1 MLPSPSVFK
10 ALTLSKE
17 IVIKVTDIN
26 AHAYLTSWSWG
37 SDPGQPVQGWW
48 SPRSCCK
55 IYKTWTRWSALLIME
70 LIFTLQ
76 SLAAEVAV
84 DLVECTLYLFMLI
97 LARASV
103 HFNHLAIVST
113 LALMCGTSKVISSLF
128 CLWGAWSFPNRH
140 AMHVPHR
147 CLCYHKIDGVQ
158 LGANESFI

>member
-1 MLPSPSVFK
+1 
-10 ALTLSKE
+10 
-17 IVIKVTDIN
+17 
-26 AHAYLTSWSWG
+26 
-37 SDPGQPVQGWW
+37 
-48 SPRSCCK
+48 
-55 IYKTWTRWSALLIME
+55 ME

-128 CLWGAWSFPNRH
+128 CL
-140 AMHVPHR
+140 
-147 CLCYHKIDGVQ
+147 
-158 LGANESFI
+158 